1 MVSYIRACAFIVLT
15 TCALLMTQHAAAK
28 TSALVQAR
36 AVGINDSFQ
45 LVLTTDQ
52 DVSDPPD
59 LSPLQQ
65 DFDILSQ
72 SKSSSVSIVNGS
84 MTRSTSWVL
93 ELMAKREGNLVIP
106 SIVVGNEQTAA
117 VDVTVA
123 ATSPAA
129 SGAPPSEVDLE
140 IDVDNLS
147 PYVQQQFIFTVRLV
161 HTLQFADASLTE
173 PTVSGGNVIVEKLGD
188 DVAYETT
195 RGGTRVGIV
204 ERRYALFAQNSEK
217 IVIEPLR
224 FEGRVSQNR
233 RLGFDPFG
241 RGRIVRKQSD
251 PIEVDVR
258 PIPAEFSGTTWL
270 PARQLMLVENSPD
283 GTADYRVGEPLTRTL
298 TLQASGLSASQL
310 PEIDL
315 PVPDGIKQYPD
326 QPTLENRVSEDGL
339 VAIRQQ
345 KLALIPSQPGKVT
358 LPAVEIPWWN
368 TQTGQ
373 QEYARLPARTIDVLP
388 GTLPAANA
396 AADNQ
401 SQPLQAASPDATG
414 NLSNAPLLQVGD
426 TAGVWPW
433 LSLALA
439 IGWLATVLAW
449 LWSRRQPRKELRA
462 RRTQPQMKPLLA
474 AIKSACDDNA
484 AEACKA
490 ALLQWAN
497 LQWPGS
503 NIRSL
508 GALAALLDG
517 ELQAQVHQLSQALYR
532 QRGGGWDGK
541 KFWGVFSAWKT
552 SPGPKTAKPV
562 PQLEPLYR

>member
-15 TCALLMTQHAAAK
+15 MCALLMTQHAAAK

-65 DFDILSQ
+65 DFDILTQ

-123 ATSPAA
+123 ANSPAA

-224 FEGRVSQNR
+224 FEGRIVQSR

-241 RGRIVRKQSD
+241 RGRVVRKQSD
-251 PIEVDVR
+251 PLEVNIM
-258 PIPAEFSGTTWL
+258 PIPAAFSGKTWL
-270 PARQLMLVENSPD
+270 PARQLMLVENSPA
-283 GTADYRVGEPLTRTL
+283 GGADYRVGEPLTRTL
-298 TLQASGLSASQL
+298 TLQATGLSASQL

-315 PVPDGIKQYPD
+315 PVPEGIKQYPD
-326 QPTLENRVSEDGL
+326 QPTLENRFSEDGL

-345 KLALIPSQPGKVT
+345 KAALIPAQPGKVT

-373 QEYARLPARTIDVLP
+373 QEYARLPARTIEVLP

-396 AADNQ
+396 AAGNQ
-401 SQPLQAASPDATG
+401 SQSLPAASQDATG
-414 NLSNAPLLQVGD
+414 NITNAPLLQADG
-426 TAGVWPW
+426 TASVWPW

-439 IGWLATVLAW
+439 IGWLATAASW
-449 LWSRRQPRKELRA
+449 LWSRRRPRKEI
-462 RRTQPQMKPLLA
+462 TVSHVQPRIKPLLT
-474 AIKSACDDNA
+474 AIKTACDDNA
-484 AEACKA
+484 AGACKD

-503 NIRSL
+503 SIRSL
-508 GALAALLDG
+508 GALAARLDG
-517 ELQAQVHQLSQALYR
+517 ELQVQVHELSQLLYR

-541 KFWGVFSAWKT
+541 KFWQIFAASQKT
-552 SPGPKTAKPV
+552 LQPKTTLPG

>member
-65 DFDILSQ
+65 DFDILTQ

-258 PIPAEFSGTTWL
+258 PIPADFSGTTWL

-283 GTADYRVGEPLTRTL
+283 GVADYRVGEPLTRTL

-326 QPTLENRVSEDGL
+326 QPTLENRVSENGL

-345 KLALIPSQPGKVT
+345 KVALIPSQPGKVT

-373 QEYARLPARTIDVLP
+373 QEYARLPGRTIEVLP
-388 GTLPAANA
+388 GTLPSATGTAA
-396 AADNQ
+396 
-401 SQPLQAASPDATG
+401 SQPQSASAGSDDATAEVPDAAQLRPAGAASI
-414 NLSNAPLLQVGD
+414 
-426 TAGVWPW
+426 WPW
-433 LSLALA
+433 LSLLLA
-439 IGWLATVLAW
+439 IGWLATVLGW
-449 LWSRRQPRKELRA
+449 LWSRRQPRKELPA
-462 RRTQPQMKPLLA
+462 RHTQPQMKPLLA

-517 ELQAQVHQLSQALYR
+517 ELQAQVHQLSQTLYR
-532 QRGGGWDGK
+532 QRGGDWDGE
-541 KFWGVFSAWKT
+541 KFWGIFSAWKMG
-552 SPGPKTAKPV
+552 PGPKTAKPV